1 MISVAPDE
9 LPLRTESLRTIESLI
24 LGDLEVSDDAVMHF
38 QTPLWGFPDHHE
50 YALLPAARTGLW
62 WLQSV
67 TGAGVTF
74 LLADPFVLD
83 AQYVVDLGETE
94 RQSLAID
101 EPTDALSL
109 VMLTLPMTDAEGPT
123 ANFRAPL
130 VFNISR
136 RTGLQIVSREE
147 AHELRRAV
155 SLDVFPA
162 QDAGVRLR

>member
-24 LGDLEVSDDAVMHF
+24 LGDLEISDDVVMHF
-38 QTPLWGFPDHHE
+38 HTPLWGFPDHHD
-50 YALLPAARTGLW
+50 YALLPAARNGLW

-67 TGAGVTF
+67 TGAGITF

-101 EPTDALSL
+101 EPTDALSF
-109 VMLTLPMTDAEGPT
+109 VMLTLPVAEAEAPT

-130 VFNISR
+130 VFNITR
-136 RTGLQIVSREE
+136 RVGQQVVSRDE
-147 AHELRRAV
+147 AHELRRQV

-162 QDAGVRLR
+162 QDVGVRMR